1 MNYFYLYIFLLFCFI
16 VSMSYYNH
24 YRDNSVEGFTN
35 ITKTYILLG
44 DSILK
49 NDAYVSD
56 GKSVENLIVERNK
69 NTHCFAEDHSKIVD
83 IYSQIDKIPLEFDS
97 PNTLIFLSAGGND
110 ILTHYVDQNQDI
122 TNTSILK
129 PMFSSYKN
137 IIKTIQTKLP
147 NSKLFLLD
155 IYYPDNLQYK
165 RFHSIIKEWNNMIYD
180 FAENT
185 KNKIYG
191 VLHISS
197 HLTQNNDF
205 TFGIEPSSNGGK
217 KIADL
222 ILGTYQYNYVDRVQ
236 YFS

>member
-16 VSMSYYNH
+16 VLMSYYNT
-24 YRDNSVEGFTN
+24 YNSVEGFTN
-35 ITKTYILLG
+35 TTKTYILLG

-69 NTHCFAEDHSKIVD
+69 NTHCFAEDHPKIVD
-83 IYSQIDKIPLEFDS
+83 IYSQIDKIPIELDS

-122 TNTSILK
+122 TDTSILK

-147 NSKLFLLD
+147 KSKLFLLD

-165 RFHSIIKEWNNMIYD
+165 RFHSIIKEWNSMIYD
-180 FAENT
+180 FAENP

-191 VLHISS
+191 VIRISS
-197 HLTQNNDF
+197 SLTQNEDF
-205 TFGIEPSSNGGK
+205 SFGIEPSSSGGN
-217 KIADL
+217 KIAEL
-222 ILGTYQYNYVDRVQ
+222 ILGRY
-236 YFS
+236 

>member
-1 MNYFYLYIFLLFCFI
+1 MKYFYLYIFFLFCFI
-16 VSMSYYNH
+16 ILMSYYNT
-24 YRDNSVEGFTN
+24 YNSVEGFTN
-35 ITKTYILLG
+35 IQNEKIYILLG

-56 GKSVENLIVERNK
+56 GKSVENLIVEKNK
-69 NTHCFAEDHSKIVD
+69 NTHCFAKDHSKIVD
-83 IYSQIDKIPLEFDS
+83 IYSQIDKIPIELDS
-97 PNTLIFLSAGGND
+97 PNTLIVLSAGGND

-122 TNTSILK
+122 TDTSVLK

-165 RFHSIIKEWNNMIYD
+165 RFHSIIKEWNTMIYD
-180 FAENT
+180 FA
-185 KNKIYG
+185 KNSKNNIYG
-191 VLHISS
+191 VLRISS
-197 HLTQNNDF
+197 HLTQNEDF
-205 TFGIEPSSNGGK
+205 SFGIEPSSSGGN

-222 ILGTYQYNYVDRVQ
+222 ILETY
-236 YFS
+236 